1 MIRRP
6 PRSTLFP
13 YTTLFRSEL
22 ADARDFLIGSQAVR
36 LETNPGIAQMLADI
50 ELFGLGLDYLVRYPG
65 LIRGIARDA
74 IMQAAGRFLRDSYC
88 LAIAGPHRAGW
99 ATGLPPESR
108 SSEGPA

>member
-50 ELFGLGLDYLVRYPG
+50 ELFGLGLDYLERYPQ
-65 LIRGIARDA
+65 LIRGIAREA
-74 IMQAAGRFLRDSYC
+74 VTAAARRFPSDSYC
-88 LAIAGPHRAGW
+88 LAIAGPEPGGR
-99 ATGLPPESR
+99 
-108 SSEGPA
+108 